1 MGKDTTENSIPVC
14 PEENGTIKKTPPEGQ
29 DRNYRRNGVTE
40 SQEAPLWVQQRTF
53 QTGLTGKAVTPAPV
67 LHPIKE

>member
-1 MGKDTTENSIPVC
+1 MEPSKKRRLRGKTGITVETGLPNPR
-14 PEENGTIKKTPPEGQ
+14 K
-29 DRNYRRNGVTE
+29 RL
-40 SQEAPLWVQQRTF
+40 LWVQQRTF